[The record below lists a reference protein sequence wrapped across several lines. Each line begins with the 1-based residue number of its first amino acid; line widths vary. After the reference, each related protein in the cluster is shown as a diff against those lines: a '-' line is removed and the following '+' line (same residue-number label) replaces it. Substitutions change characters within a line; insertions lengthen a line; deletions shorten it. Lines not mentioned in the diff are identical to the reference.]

1 MSLTEHKE
9 SIKRLI
15 DSTMDERLLKRWKQ
29 QLEWGI
35 QHQNELALSAEE
47 WALIQEG
54 LHDYESANVI
64 SLEEFTSKRK

>member
-1 MSLTEHKE
+1 
-9 SIKRLI
+9 
-15 DSTMDERLLKRWKQ
+15 MDERLLKRWKQ

-54 LHDYESANVI
+54 LLDYESANVI